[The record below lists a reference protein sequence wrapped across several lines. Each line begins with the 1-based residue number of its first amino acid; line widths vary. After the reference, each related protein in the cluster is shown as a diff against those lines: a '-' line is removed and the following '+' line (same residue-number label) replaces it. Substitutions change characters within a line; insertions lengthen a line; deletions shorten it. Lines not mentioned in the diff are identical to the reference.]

1 MFDERIETKTLLGS
15 IKARREKGELPT
27 KILEAIEDI
36 ISESKKDK
44 IFDELDLNLMT
55 SRVVMFCTV
64 KNDSTSLVREAKL
77 VLPGEGQAE
86 ISEATIMS
94 PEVKRLNWSGQI
106 VIGDMR
112 PKSTVEVKVWFKTI
126 VMGNLNL
133 VNPAVVYAGGTGEV
147 MEVRGF
153 YGWGADAATLFLS
166 FSRPFLIAAVCIIIA
181 GLVLL
186 IWVAVRRGHI
196 VMRPMKRNGGI
207 S

>member
-1 MFDERIETKTLLGS
+1 MITFMNEKRWAFIGKILALLVALITVVLGLLQLVDRITTPRVYAIVEFRDDYVSPKIRNMFDERIETKTLLGS

-112 PKSTVEVKVWFKTI
+112 PKSTVEVK
-126 VMGNLNL
+126 
-133 VNPAVVYAGGTGEV
+133 E
-147 MEVRGF
+147 GF
-153 YGWGADAATLFLS
+153 WGRS
-166 FSRPFLIAAVCIIIA
+166 FDIYI
-181 GLVLL
+181 
-186 IWVAVRRGHI
+186 
-196 VMRPMKRNGGI
+196 
-207 S
+207 